1 MNRTEAREYITKNP
15 QHYLTP
21 DNSGK
26 GYICPVCSSG
36 TGKNGTGI
44 TSKDGVHFTCWTGC
58 YTHSDI
64 IDIIG
69 LENSITDYNQKL
81 EWACSFYA
89 IDYSTLAPDQE
100 LDRVAHE
107 FDYISQNGADPGQ
120 NSIDPAPADPVED
133 YTAFYREC
141 AKHRG
146 ESDYLL
152 RRGISERVQAS
163 FSIGYCP
170 AWKSPK
176 AGPSIKPTPRIII
189 PTSSGSYIA
198 RDTRPNLS
206 EKEKQFSKMKAGKLH
221 IFNLKALANM
231 SAPAFIVEGEIDA
244 LSIIEAGHSAI
255 ALGSTTMYRQLVAYL
270 KANPPA
276 QPLLIAL
283 DNDEAGRK
291 TADQLRSALKEIGI
305 EAISVDITGSCKD
318 PNEALVADRDAF
330 RAMLDAAIAGIL
342 QDKETQK
349 EEYLKNSSAYHLK
362 DFINGIS
369 ASVNTPYTPTGFPEL
384 DKVLD
389 GGLYEGFYIVG
400 AISSLGKTTLVLQIA
415 DQIARAGR
423 DVLIFS
429 LEMAR
434 NELMAKSISRS
445 TIELALKNNGPVGY
459 AKTTRGITVGKY
471 YDSYLE
477 AERELI
483 NNAVEDYRTYAHRVF
498 IKEGIG
504 NIGANQIREA
514 VAQHIEITGNTPVVI
529 IDYLQILAPFDDK
542 NRTDKQNTDLSV
554 TALKRISRDFKLP
567 LIGISSFNRDN
578 YNAPVNMTAFK
589 ESGSIEYSSDL
600 LIGLQLSGVGA
611 KDFNVD
617 EAKKKDPRRIEM
629 KILKNRNGKT
639 GDTITYDY
647 YPRFNYFQE
656 VPVTALEFD
665 DTIQ

>member
-1 MNRTEAREYITKNP
+1 MNSLQAKNQAKSIPIERYLDTITKKK
-15 QHYLTP
+15 
-21 DNSGK
+21 GK
-26 GYICPVCSSG
+26 KYICPFCGSG
-36 TGKNGTGI
+36 TGPKGT
-44 TSKDGVHFTCWTGC
+44 
-58 YTHSDI
+58 
-64 IDIIG
+64 
-69 LENSITDYNQKL
+69 
-81 EWACSFYA
+81 
-89 IDYSTLAPDQE
+89 
-100 LDRVAHE
+100 
-107 FDYISQNGADPGQ
+107 PGG
-120 NSIDPAPADPVED
+120 SIDPATNKYSCFACDSMEMDIFDLVAKAESLD
-133 YTAFYREC
+133 TATAFNRVYEMYNLQSGEPRQDPPKAEPEPPK
-141 AKHRG
+141 AVPRIKEYIEKAHRQIG
-146 ESDYLL
+146 SYPEALSYLNG
-152 RRGISERVQAS
+152 RGITGQ
-163 FSIGYCP
+163 SIDRFNLGYDP
-170 AWKSPK
+170 SRKQIVIPYNPSGTYYITRSINSKDFKKPK
-176 AGPSIKPTPRIII
+176 TEEAGPEP
-189 PTSSGSYIA
+189 
-198 RDTRPNLS
+198 
-206 EKEKQFSKMKAGKLH
+206 
-221 IFNLKALANM
+221 IFNPGALDGPGPVFVVE
-231 SAPAFIVEGEIDA
+231 APLCAISITQAGGQAVAIVGTGSNHFIDHIKKHGTNA
-244 LSIIEAGHSAI
+244 
-255 ALGSTTMYRQLVAYL
+255 QLIL
-270 KANPPA
+270 C
-276 QPLLIAL
+276 L
-283 DNDEAGRK
+283 DNDESGAAAQEK
-291 TADQLRSALKEIGI
+291 LKEGLNEIGI
-305 EAISVDITGSCKD
+305 TAYAENIAGSYKD
-318 PNEALVADRDAF
+318 PNEALQKEPEALTARIQEVITKVD
-330 RAMLDAAIAGIL
+330 AIAEVKAGEA
-342 QDKETQK
+342 KA
-349 EEYLKNSSAYHLK
+349 EYLKNSSAYHLK